1 MIVDEINIKLII
13 VGDGGVGKTSIVNA
27 YLNKNIPEV
36 YIPTIGSN
44 ITKKEYNLPASN
56 LDLRL
61 NLWDLGGQKSFN
73 PLNPAFFKNVDAAF
87 LVFDLSKPETIKE
100 LDSVYLEHLKN
111 NSEECII
118 FLVGNKLD
126 LITDKESLK
135 SLARDFPIKEVPLV
149 FTSARTHENLNDI
162 FELLAFS
169 YLQEM
174 VFKYPDDKV
183 KGLDKEFLE
192 SINKDEQQLRNLFIN
207 SENVESIILQKKP
220 SVAIT
225 KKVVET
231 TDLDK
236 EVEDIKVIH
245 ESLRR
250 LDLIKSQII
259 SSFNNNLTVIENIFE
274 KLKKTPINSLVDSLD
289 NAIGQIEYFKEDFE
303 LKLES
308 LLDTG
313 IESLINLK
321 ND

>member
-1 MIVDEINIKLII
+1 
-13 VGDGGVGKTSIVNA
+13 
-27 YLNKNIPEV
+27 
-36 YIPTIGSN
+36 
-44 ITKKEYNLPASN
+44 
-56 LDLRL
+56 
-61 NLWDLGGQKSFN
+61 
-73 PLNPAFFKNVDAAF
+73 
-87 LVFDLSKPETIKE
+87 
-100 LDSVYLEHLKN
+100 
-111 NSEECII
+111 
-118 FLVGNKLD
+118 
-126 LITDKESLK
+126 
-135 SLARDFPIKEVPLV
+135 
-149 FTSARTHENLNDI
+149 
-162 FELLAFS
+162 
-169 YLQEM
+169 
-174 VFKYPDDKV
+174 
-183 KGLDKEFLE
+183 
-192 SINKDEQQLRNLFIN
+192 NKDEQQLRNLFIN